1 METTETAL
9 RESSGNDV
17 VRNRNDKKQTE
28 IIIKNAKNLLVRM
41 RSAVRIR
48 PSLQCLIKEYR
59 VMTRF
64 FQFVIVGIIL
74 GAVLMLLA
82 SIVSS
87 CYFFIT
93 TFTLSDFEERTAS
106 FVLGAVSAL
115 FTYGMFRILMNA
127 LQAFSDKLDAIK
139 KRYESNN

>member
-1 METTETAL
+1 
-9 RESSGNDV
+9 
-17 VRNRNDKKQTE
+17 
-28 IIIKNAKNLLVRM
+28 
-41 RSAVRIR
+41 
-48 PSLQCLIKEYR
+48 
-59 VMTRF
+59 MTRF
-64 FQFVIVGIIL
+64 FQLLVIGIIL
-74 GAVLMLLA
+74 GAMFMILA
-82 SIVSS
+82 SVISS

>member
-1 METTETAL
+1 
-9 RESSGNDV
+9 
-17 VRNRNDKKQTE
+17 
-28 IIIKNAKNLLVRM
+28 
-41 RSAVRIR
+41 
-48 PSLQCLIKEYR
+48 
-59 VMTRF
+59 MTRF
-64 FQFVIVGIIL
+64 FQLLVIGIIL
-74 GAVLMLLA
+74 GAMFMILA
-82 SIVSS
+82 SVISS

-93 TFTLSDFEERTAS
+93 TFTLSDFEERTTS

>member
-1 METTETAL
+1 MWWMV
-9 RESSGNDV
+9 ESSSLS
-17 VRNRNDKKQTE
+17 RNTLSLTEEHHKQ
-28 IIIKNAKNLLVRM
+28 

-48 PSLQCLIKEYR
+48 SSLQCLIKEYR

-106 FVLGAVSAL
+106 FVLGTVSAL

>member
-1 METTETAL
+1 MWWMV
-9 RESSGNDV
+9 ESSSLS
-17 VRNRNDKKQTE
+17 RNTLSLTEEHHKQ
-28 IIIKNAKNLLVRM
+28 

-93 TFTLSDFEERTAS
+93 TFTLSDFEERTC
-106 FVLGAVSAL
+106 LL
-115 FTYGMFRILMNA
+115 YT
-127 LQAFSDKLDAIK
+127 SDAAD
-139 KRYESNN
+139 EQVDV